1 MKKAFY
7 FLTAFSFLAVSCSK
21 EGFEPN
27 NSDPTADPGRLTV
40 VTGNDLDGGIIPM
53 NQTFTVSGKAA
64 QLSYTYKVYAESPII
79 NGLQTAATSVGS
91 VGASGSGSE
100 YVFVGWHTEG
110 SPTGGAIAAYRN
122 NGTDYSYVARV
133 DFDDTD
139 WHDLAVEFVSAN
151 EFTIYLAGQR
161 EPDSSGYLLST
172 HKGAVAGKITFNTA
186 IPEKFDIAN
195 YEEIPLPSFGANGLV
210 LDGSNVQV
218 ITGNGTG
225 SASNPGG
232 IYQIDA
238 SNFDFVTDAYT
249 NTSAFEDGEFIAKVT
264 GSYTHIISGATA
276 IDGLYA
282 LEREGSS
289 DVKLHDDN
297 TGSFAPTASG
307 TASAGTLDNERNALS
322 SYITTSDADGED
334 KIGVLAAL
342 GTNGLWFYNTDVYQF
357 TIDID
362 PGVGVVAG
370 TPVPTFS
377 QVNALGSAAIGASH
391 DATNDLVYVAAGGGG
406 LHVLADG
413 DYANGK
419 SLVDAFDLIGKFIPP
434 TGAPFN
440 SNFVVKDVN
449 VYNTSEIAIASGNG
463 GMFFVEQN

>member
-7 FLTAFSFLAVSCSK
+7 FLTAFSFVAVSCSK

-40 VTGNDLDGGIIPM
+40 VTGNALDGGIIPM
-53 NQTFTVSGKAA
+53 NETFTLSGKAA

-91 VGASGSGSE
+91 VGATGSGSE
-100 YVFVGWHTEG
+100 YVFVSWHTEG

-186 IPEKFDIAN
+186 LPDKFDIAN
-195 YEEIPLPSFGANGLV
+195 YEEIPLPSYGANGIL
-210 LDGSNVQV
+210 LDGTDVQV

-238 SNFDFVTDAYT
+238 ANFDFVADAYT
-249 NTSAFEDGEFIAKVT
+249 NTNTFEDGEYITRVT
-264 GSYTHIISGATA
+264 GSYTVFGAGSATSVDDVYA
-276 IDGLYA
+276 I
-282 LEREGSS
+282 EREGSS

-297 TGSFAPTASG
+297 TGSFAPTSSG
-307 TASAGTLDNERNALS
+307 TATSGTLDNERNAIS
-322 SYITTSDADGED
+322 SYVTTSDADGED
-334 KIGVLAAL
+334 KIGVLTAL
-342 GTNGLWFYNTDVYQF
+342 GTNGLWFYNLDVYEETQ
-357 TIDID
+357 D
-362 PGVGVVAG
+362 VGGGTPG
-370 TPVPTFS
+370 TPVPSFS
-377 QVNALGSAAIGASH
+377 QVNALGSAAIGVSH
-391 DATNDLVYVAAGGGG
+391 DATNDLIYVAAGGGG
-406 LHVLADG
+406 MHVLADG

-419 SLVDAFDLIGKFIPP
+419 ALINSFDLIGKFIPP